1 MQIIEHLHDFVLLFY
16 LKPNSLLRI
25 FLLVYCVFFYILSKF
40 SIAFLSLELIYYL
53 YLLFIY
59 IIYLYLENIY

>member
-25 FLLVYCVFFYILSKF
+25 FLYVYCVFFYILSKY
-40 SIAFLSLELIYYL
+40 SIAFISYSLFIIYIYYL
-53 YLLFIY
+53 YILYIY
-59 IIYLYLENIY
+59 T